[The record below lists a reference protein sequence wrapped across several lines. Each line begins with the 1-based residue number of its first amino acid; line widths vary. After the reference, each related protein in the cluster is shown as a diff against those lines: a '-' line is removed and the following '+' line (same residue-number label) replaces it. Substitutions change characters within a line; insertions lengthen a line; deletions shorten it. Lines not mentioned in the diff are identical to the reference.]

1 MGSNLED
8 ILKQGIAVHRE
19 GKLQEAETFYRAI
32 LKSQPMHPDANHN
45 LGVLAVN
52 VGKVAEAL
60 PYFKIALEENPNIEQ
75 YWVSYI
81 EVLFQLGQVA
91 EARQKLSQG
100 ARFGLTHGKIREIEK
115 RLNNQLPITKA
126 ININAHIDENQLRQL
141 ISMYQNGNLKQALTL
156 ANNLKKKFTNNVT
169 LENIIG
175 SIHFA
180 SGNYDEAV
188 NTYENLKQV
197 APNLPEI
204 HYNLANALTGL
215 EKYKEAKE
223 NYYKAIELRPD
234 YADAYNNLGINYAT
248 CNEHD
253 KAIVNFK
260 KALGLKPD
268 LAQAWLRLG
277 VTFFQNDEPRNAVI
291 VFKKTINLQPVYGE
305 AYYNRGIA
313 LLCFDR
319 LQEAILDFKKV
330 AELLPENAEAYF
342 NIGNILK
349 NQGIYNEAISNYS
362 KALSSRP
369 NYTDVHINL
378 GNTFFK
384 LRDYR
389 KALKHFKV
397 VNTAQSEARCLECLY
412 IMKEYEEYHD
422 RLNSLARLDNK
433 NINVAAISAF
443 VAHQLKQDD
452 PYGFCKNP
460 LDFFYCGSLKNHTPN
475 LAIFLNHLI
484 SESEKSAL
492 VWEPKDKT
500 TVSGFQSS
508 ANTFEQGAPFSLL
521 EKYLLK
527 EIKKYHSRFLGENCS
542 FMQFW
547 PKKFKLYGWYVRLT
561 QNGHQEAH
569 IHPNGWVSGVVYLKT
584 VNSKDTKNGAI
595 ELGLHGYNLPIID
608 KNYPRKVHHPKNG
621 QIILFPSSLFH
632 KTYPFIEEVD
642 RCVIA
647 FDLHPAN

>member
-260 KALGLKPD
+260 KALGLKGD
-268 LAQAWLRLG
+268 FSQAYSNLA
-277 VTFFQNDEPRNAVI
+277 
-291 VFKKTINLQPVYGE
+291 KS
-305 AYYNRGIA
+305 YN
-313 LLCFDR
+313 
-319 LQEAILDFKKV
+319 KV
-330 AELLPENAEAYF
+330 SEF
-342 NIGNILK
+342 NESFVSV
-349 NQGIYNEAISNYS
+349 Q
-362 KALSSRP
+362 KALSLQPDYIQAYRHFSTLLEEASNYRESIRNYKKILMLLGSMQANVDIETRLLYLSRNKSRYEDLKLEYFIMTKDWGQSKETLLLCCSQNLSALGEYKLVFLNSWIRFCYTLVNERDLSTLVTIISELYFKADKDEKFRVLARFIFQKISYDELLSFASP
-369 NYTDVHINL
+369 NEAVVIRVMQYEYSIIHSGTPELANELEKIVTQVAQFTMHKETREFEIFL
-378 GNTFFK
+378 IKRCLQLFEQQE
-384 LRDYR
+384 
-389 KALKHFKV
+389 KAL
-397 VNTAQSEARCLECLY
+397 NN
-412 IMKEYEEYHD
+412 
-422 RLNSLARLDNK
+422 LNRIIPSLMD
-433 NINVAAISAF
+433 
-443 VAHQLKQDD
+443 
-452 PYGFCKNP
+452 
-460 LDFFYCGSLKNHTPN
+460 
-475 LAIFLNHLI
+475 
-484 SESEKSAL
+484 
-492 VWEPKDKT
+492 
-500 TVSGFQSS
+500 
-508 ANTFEQGAPFSLL
+508 
-521 EKYLLK
+521 
-527 EIKKYHSRFLGENCS
+527 
-542 FMQFW
+542 
-547 PKKFKLYGWYVRLT
+547 
-561 QNGHQEAH
+561 
-569 IHPNGWVSGVVYLKT
+569 
-584 VNSKDTKNGAI
+584 
-595 ELGLHGYNLPIID
+595 
-608 KNYPRKVHHPKNG
+608 
-621 QIILFPSSLFH
+621 
-632 KTYPFIEEVD
+632 
-642 RCVIA
+642 
-647 FDLHPAN
+647 